1 MKKKLSTYLPYIIL
15 LLVIGFNLYLY
26 FPELQI
32 KSDPNDNIFQFAL
45 IDHLNEVWNESA
57 QLCQGNRV
65 TCYTLHVTR
74 MFDHWVPQWAQGYP
88 LPFYY
93 SHLPQI
99 VIVASYRF
107 FKFIISQLTI
117 INYQLTIF
125 YYFNLIKYLVLCLL
139 PLSFFIAG
147 RNFGFSSLASS
158 LAAIFASQI
167 STDGLYGIDPPS
179 YLWRGYGL
187 SSQLFAIFFLPL
199 AVSYV
204 FRALKENQNS
214 KKSQNKDHAKLN
226 KRHAELVSASK
237 NRESKIPK
245 QVRDDRLHLTPNI
258 FKAIFFLW
266 LTAEAHLGMGLIA
279 FISALIFV
287 LMDFD
292 LKHVFRRTKRLL
304 IIYLGAFFFL
314 SYHIIPFLYYNK
326 YHNVSFWDPIW
337 KFKSFGI
344 EEVGRM
350 FLSGELFDF
359 GRAPIMTGL
368 AILGF
373 FWALVSSSK
382 EILHQCHA
390 EFSSASGSRNKFR
403 LGILNQVQDD
413 RKRSTSPLFAL
424 ALLFPFWL
432 FLFFGSKTWGPLL
445 EMLPGI
451 RGFHQHRFIVGVQFI
466 AVFLAAIGA
475 ERFIPFLISRIRLIR
490 PIRPISPIIALLL
503 SLALLGALIVP
514 QTIRYAQH
522 NTFLIKTANQRF
534 EEDWLDFENL
544 LKTLNQLPKA
554 RVYAGRS
561 GNWGREFKLGDTQLY
576 MALSVRG
583 FPILGFLPETWS
595 HNSDTEQ
602 FFDER
607 RFEHY
612 ELYNIGYVVAPDE
625 ISFAEFVVPLEKFGK
640 FNLYQVDT
648 SGYFI
653 LGTKNISVE
662 STKSNFSNLTHLW
675 QISPLVKESS
685 FPSLTLENRVNN
697 RHPEL
702 VSGSNSQRLKIPN
715 QVRNDNSTITM
726 IDEVTYRIN
735 KSTDSQKDVN
745 IFSRKP
751 LFSPS
756 SSPSGKIVSEK
767 VSSQK
772 YQAKIKVESPCQDC
786 VLIFKMTY
794 HPNWQFTL
802 DNKKVDQQIFFPFFQ
817 GIEITPG
824 EHEIVALYQPNQ
836 LRMVLLSVELLALLY
851 LLFKRIATMKH
862 D

>member
-1 MKKKLSTYLPYIIL
+1 MNIMKKRFLNYLPYLIL
-15 LLVIGFNLYLY
+15 ALVILFNLWLY

-32 KSDPNDNIFQFAL
+32 KSDPNDNIFQFSL
-45 IDHLNEVWNESA
+45 VNQVNEVWEESA
-57 QLCQGNRV
+57 QLCQKNLA
-65 TCYTLHVTR
+65 TCYLLR
-74 MFDHWVPQWAQGYP
+74 AAYLLDHWSPQWAQGYP

-99 VIVASYRF
+99 AIVASYRF
-107 FKFIISQLTI
+107 FKFIISQLAI
-117 INYQLTIF
+117 NNYQLTI
-125 YYFNLIKYLVLCLL
+125 YCYFNLIKYLVLCLL

-147 RNFGFSSLASS
+147 KNFGLSSPASS
-158 LAAIFASQI
+158 LAAVFASQI
-167 STDGLYGIDPPS
+167 STDGLYGIDSPS

-204 FRALKENQNS
+204 YKSIHTS
-214 KKSQNKDHAKLN
+214 KVKPEDAPHTSKVKSLDTLEVCS
-226 KRHAELVSASK
+226 RGTASDTL
-237 NRESKIPK
+237 EVCLS
-245 QVRDDRLHLTPNI
+245 
-258 FKAIFFLW
+258 KAIFFLW

-279 FISALIFV
+279 FISGLIFV

-292 LKHVFRRTKRLL
+292 LKHIFKRAKRLF
-304 IIYLGAFFFL
+304 IIYLGTFFFL

-359 GRAPIMTGL
+359 GRAPIMTAL

-373 FWALVSSSK
+373 FWALVSGHK
-382 EILHQCHA
+382 NNRHPDA
-390 EFSSASGSRNKFR
+390 ERAKRVEAKGSRPGF
-403 LGILNQVQDD
+403 
-413 RKRSTSPLFAL
+413 FAPQSGAQNDNNLLPL

-432 FLFFGSKTWGPLL
+432 ALFFGSQTWGPLF
-445 EMLPGI
+445 EILPGI
-451 RGFHQHRFIVGVQFI
+451 RGFHQHRFIVGVQFVAI
-466 AVFLAAIGA
+466 FLAAIGA
-475 ERFIPFLISRIRLIR
+475 ERFISFFISRIR
-490 PIRPISPIIALLL
+490 PIRPISPIITLLL

-534 EEDWLDFENL
+534 DEDWPDFENL

-612 ELYNIGYVVAPDE
+612 QLYNIGYVIAPDE

-662 STKSNFSNLTHLW
+662 STKSNFSNLSHLW

-685 FPSLTLENRVNN
+685 FPSLTLSDNN
-697 RHPEL
+697 
-702 VSGSNSQRLKIPN
+702 
-715 QVRNDNSTITM
+715 NSTITM

-735 KSTDSQKDVN
+735 KSADSQKDAN

-751 LFSPS
+751 FFSPS

-794 HPNWQFTL
+794 HPNWQFIL
-802 DNKKVDQQIFFPFFQ
+802 DNKKVGQQIFFPFFQ

-824 EHEIVALYQPNQ
+824 EHEIVALYQPNK
-836 LRMVLLSVELLALLY
+836 LRMFLLSVELLTLLY
-851 LLFKRIATMKH
+851 LLFKRITTMKH
-862 D
+862 NKWSNG